1 MAREDGTNDKGWGDQ
16 VGAEVRT
23 HWKGGRHACLGGVC
37 TLHKSLKGHKRTPTG
52 INEP

>member
-23 HWKGGRHACLGGVC
+23 HWKGGRHACFRGGMH
-37 TLHKSLKGHKRTPTG
+37 TTQESQGAQKNSNGHK
-52 INEP
+52 